1 MPIYGERTFYFIINW
16 THNLNLSGQSILVR
30 SDIVAQTVKNPPA
43 MWEIWV
49 PTLGW
54 EEPLEEGMATHL
66 YSFFFEKH
74 LTFNEFPSMWLQATW
89 TQAPPTSLIFSAL
102 LLKNFAFTMT
112 G

>member
-1 MPIYGERTFYFIINW
+1 M
-16 THNLNLSGQSILVR
+16 
-30 SDIVAQTVKNPPA
+30 VAQTVKNPPA

-66 YSFFFEKH
+66 YFFFFFEKH
-74 LTFNEFPSMWLQATW
+74 LTLNEFPSMWLQATW
-89 TQAPPTSLIFSAL
+89 TQAPPTPLIFSAL

-112 G
+112 GRLLWELSFPQNFVVT